1 MPKKHF
7 IPQQW
12 EACSDENCIPICNK
26 VYSGDCG
33 NDRVNDVERIVSLC
47 EQHGTDIA
55 PSYEEWV
62 RLGFALVDGYGE
74 NGRDYFM
81 RLSSLHTGCTL
92 EAAES
97 QYDKC
102 LRSDNSGITISTFF
116 HLAKQAGISISM
128 PNGKMAIWQNGNL
141 RDHADKQNN
150 AEISKSPNCQDGNM
164 EISEKK
170 EEVNIQNTKYPY
182 YQNEKTDI
190 SDKWIFEEEELP
202 LFPEEVYSHLPPFLD
217 SVMRSAIS
225 PSDRDMLLIGA
236 ITVLSS
242 TLDKVSGVYDER
254 IVYPNLYLFVSADAG
269 MGKGALTLCRE
280 LVAPINAELRTAA
293 RLQLADSDNSKE
305 KDTPMLALI
314 IPANS
319 SASAFIKTLADNNGT
334 GLMFETEGDT
344 LSQTLKSDYG
354 NYSDTLRKAFH
365 HEPVSL
371 CRRKDRE
378 FLELDCPKLSVVL
391 AGTPGQV
398 RNLIQDSENGLFS
411 RFMFF
416 NIKFERNIR
425 NVFVVTDSKKSK
437 TEVFRQLG
445 EQYKEL
451 LGKIQREASAYEVSI
466 PPFLHTHFMDHY
478 NQLNNECCEAIG
490 NRMQG
495 VVRRNGLMAFRI
507 MMVLTIVRHL
517 TDECYHPMPEGQPLR
532 LECTDEDYHTSLT
545 IAETILYHSAYMFR
559 QLEKP
564 SSPALASNRNDRREI
579 LYNMLPDSFTKQE
592 YLSVVRQLE
601 YSESTCNKWIDRYI
615 EENRLRHCGHSKYEK
630 VQRASPETPSSTA
643 PP

>member
-1 MPKKHF
+1 MPKKPF
-7 IPQQW
+7 IPRQW
-12 EACSDENCIPICNK
+12 EDCSDKSRIPICNK
-26 VYSGDCG
+26 VYSGDCC
-33 NDRVNDVERIVSLC
+33 NDRDNDVERIISLC
-47 EQHGTDIA
+47 EQLDTDIA

-74 NGRDYFM
+74 KGRDYFL
-81 RLSSLHTGCTL
+81 RLSSLHTGYTP
-92 EAAES
+92 EAAKL

-102 LRSDNSGITISTFF
+102 LRSGNSGITISTFF
-116 HLAKQAGISISM
+116 HLAKQAGISISI
-128 PNGKMAIWQNGNL
+128 PSGKMAIWQNGNL
-141 RDHADKQNN
+141 GDRKDKQNG
-150 AEISKSPNCQDGNM
+150 AKISKSPNCHIGNM
-164 EISEKK
+164 EISEEK
-170 EEVNIQNTKYPY
+170 EAVKVQNTKYPY
-182 YQNEKTDI
+182 CQNGKTDI
-190 SDKWIFEEEELP
+190 SDKWILEEKELP
-202 LFPEEVYSHLPPFLD
+202 LFPKEVYEHLPPFLD
-217 SVMRSAIS
+217 SVVRSAIS

-242 TLDKVSGVYDER
+242 TLGKVSGVYDER

-280 LVAPINAELRTAA
+280 LVAPINAELRAVA
-293 RLQLADSDNSKE
+293 RQQQENSDNGKE
-305 KDTPMLALI
+305 KEVPMLALI

-319 SASAFIKTLADNNGT
+319 SASAFIKTLADNNST

-398 RNLIQDSENGLFS
+398 RSLIQDSKNGLFS
-411 RFMFF
+411 RFMFL
-416 NIKFERNIR
+416 NVKFEKNIR
-425 NVFVVTDSKKSK
+425 NVFAVTDSKHSK
-437 TEVFRQLG
+437 TEVFRRLG
-445 EQYKEL
+445 GRYREL
-451 LGKIQREASAYEVSI
+451 SGKIQREASAYEVSI
-466 PPFLHTHFMDHY
+466 PPFLHSHFMEHY
-478 NQLNNECCEAIG
+478 NRLNDECCEAVG

-517 TDECYHPMPEGQPLR
+517 TDDSYHPITEGQSLK
-532 LECTDEDYHTSLT
+532 LECSGEDYHTALT
-545 IAETILYHSAYMFR
+545 IAETLLYHSAYMFR
-559 QLEKP
+559 RLEKP
-564 SSPALASNRNDRREI
+564 VTPSLTTGRNDRREM
-579 LYNMLPDSFTKQE
+579 LYGMLPDSFTKQE
-592 YLSVVRQLE
+592 YLSIVRQQE
-601 YSESTCNKWIDRYI
+601 FSESTCNKWIDRYVA
-615 EENRLRHCGHSKYEK
+615 ENRLRHCGHSKYEK
-630 VQRASPETPSSTA
+630 IQDAPLHANTSSA

>member
-1 MPKKHF
+1 MPKKPF

-12 EACSDENCIPICNK
+12 EECPDESRMPICNK
-26 VYSGDCG
+26 AYSGDCG
-33 NDRVNDVERIVSLC
+33 NDRDKDVERIVSLI
-47 EQHGTDIA
+47 EQQSADIA

-62 RLGFALVDGYGE
+62 KLGFAFVDGYGE
-74 NGRDYFM
+74 NGRDYFL
-81 RLSSLHTGCTL
+81 RLSSLHAGCTQ

-102 LRSDNSGITISTFF
+102 LRSGNSGITISTFF
-116 HLAKQAGISISM
+116 HLAKQAEISISI

-141 RDHADKQNN
+141 RSHADKKNN
-150 AEISKSPNCQDGNM
+150 TEISKSPNCQDGNM
-164 EISEKK
+164 EISKEK
-170 EEVNIQNTKYPY
+170 EAVNIQNTKYPY
-182 YQNEKTDI
+182 CQNGKTDI
-190 SDKWIFEEEELP
+190 SDKWILEEEELP
-202 LFPEEVYSHLPPFLD
+202 LFPEEVYIHLPPFLN
-217 SVMRSAIS
+217 SVIKSAIS

-254 IVYPNLYLFVSADAG
+254 MVYPNLYLFVSADAG

-280 LVAPINAELRTAA
+280 LVAPINAELRAAA
-293 RLQLADSDNSKE
+293 RLQSADSDSGKD
-305 KDTPMLALI
+305 KDTPMLVLI

-378 FLELDCPKLSVVL
+378 FLEVNCPKLSVVL
-391 AGTPGQV
+391 AGTLGQV

-416 NIKFERNIR
+416 NVKFERNIR
-425 NVFVVTDSKKSK
+425 NVFVVTDSKHSK

-451 LGKIQREASAYEVSI
+451 LGKIQREASTYEVSI
-466 PPFLHTHFMDHY
+466 PLLLHGHFMDHY
-478 NQLNNECCEAIG
+478 NQLNNECCEVIG

-517 TDECYHPMPEGQPLR
+517 TDECYHPMPEGQSLR

-545 IAETILYHSAYMFR
+545 IAGTLLHHSAYMFR

-564 SSPALASNRNDRREI
+564 SAPALSSNRNDRREI
-579 LYNMLPDSFTKQE
+579 LYNMLPESFTKQE
-592 YLSVVRQLE
+592 YLSVVRRLE
-601 YSESTCNKWIDRYI
+601 YSESTCNKWIDRYVT
-615 EENRLRHCGHSKYEK
+615 EGRLRHCGHSKYKK
-630 VQRASPETPSSTA
+630 VRKDSADTISSTA

>member
-12 EACSDENCIPICNK
+12 EACSNENSMPICDK
-26 VYSGDCG
+26 VYFGDCG
-33 NDRVNDVERIVSLC
+33 NDRDNDVERIVSLI
-47 EQHGTDIA
+47 EQQGADIA

-62 RLGFALVDGYGE
+62 RLGFALVDRYGE

-92 EAAES
+92 EVAES

-116 HLAKQAGISISM
+116 HLAKQAGISISI
-128 PNGKMAIWQNGNL
+128 PNGKMAIWQNGSL
-141 RDHADKQNN
+141 EGRVDKQNN

-164 EISEKK
+164 EISEEK
-170 EEVNIQNTKYPY
+170 EAVNIQNAKYPY
-182 YQNEKTDI
+182 CQNGKTDI

-269 MGKGALTLCRE
+269 MGKGTLTLCRE
-280 LVAPINAELRTAA
+280 LVAPINAELRAAA
-293 RLQLADSDNSKE
+293 RLQSAEADNGKD
-305 KDTPMLALI
+305 KDTPMFALI

-319 SASAFIKTLADNNGT
+319 SASAFIKMLADNNGI

-378 FLELDCPKLSVVL
+378 FLEVDCPKLSVVL

-416 NIKFERNIR
+416 NVKFERNIR
-425 NVFVVTDSKKSK
+425 NVFVVTDTRHSK

-451 LGKIQREASAYEVSI
+451 LGKIQREASGYEVSI
-466 PPFLHTHFMDHY
+466 PPFLHGHFMDHY

-490 NRMQG
+490 NGMQG

-517 TDECYHPMPEGQPLR
+517 TDECYHPMSEGQSLR

-559 QLEKP
+559 MLEKP
-564 SSPALASNRNDRREI
+564 SVPALVSNRNDRREI
-579 LYNMLPDSFTKQE
+579 LYNMLPESFTKQE
-592 YLSVVRQLE
+592 YLAVVRQLE

-615 EENRLRHCGHSKYEK
+615 AENLLRHCGHSKYEK
-630 VQRASPETPSSTA
+630 VQRTSSETPSSTA

>member
-1 MPKKHF
+1 M
-7 IPQQW
+7 
-12 EACSDENCIPICNK
+12 
-26 VYSGDCG
+26 
-33 NDRVNDVERIVSLC
+33 
-47 EQHGTDIA
+47 
-55 PSYEEWV
+55 
-62 RLGFALVDGYGE
+62 DGYGD

-81 RLSSLHTGCTL
+81 RLSSLHAGCTP

-102 LRSDNSGITISTFF
+102 LRSGNSGITISTFF
-116 HLAKQAGISISM
+116 HLVKNVGISISI

-141 RDHADKQNN
+141 KDHSDKQNN
-150 AEISKSPNCQDGNM
+150 AEISKSPNCQAGNM
-164 EISEKK
+164 EISEEK
-170 EEVNIQNTKYPY
+170 EAVNIQNAKNLY

-202 LFPEEVYSHLPPFLD
+202 LFPEEIYSRLPPFLD
-217 SVMRSAIS
+217 SVMKSAIS

-280 LVAPINAELRTAA
+280 LVAPINAELRAAA

-416 NIKFERNIR
+416 NVKFERNIR
-425 NVFVVTDSKKSK
+425 NVFTVTDTRHSK

-445 EQYKEL
+445 EQYKEI
-451 LGKIQREASAYEVSI
+451 LGKIQREALAYEVSI
-466 PPFLHTHFMDHY
+466 PPFLHAHFMDHY

-495 VVRRNGLMAFRI
+495 VVRRNGVMAFRI
-507 MMVLTIVRHL
+507 MMVLTIVRHM
-517 TDECYHPMPEGQPLR
+517 TDDIYHPMDEGQPLR
-532 LECTDEDYHTSLT
+532 LECTDEDYHTSLSMT
-545 IAETILYHSAYMFR
+545 ETLLYHSAYMYR
-559 QLEKP
+559 LLEKP
-564 SSPALASNRNDRREI
+564 ATRTSESVRNDRREI
-579 LYNMLPDSFTKQE
+579 LYSMLSDSFTKQE

-601 YSESTCNKWIDRYI
+601 YSVSTCNKWIDRYVA
-615 EENRLRHCGHSKYEK
+615 ENRLRHCGHSKYEK
-630 VQRASPETPSSTA
+630 VLT
-643 PP
+643 

>member
-1 MPKKHF
+1 
-7 IPQQW
+7 
-12 EACSDENCIPICNK
+12 
-26 VYSGDCG
+26 
-33 NDRVNDVERIVSLC
+33 
-47 EQHGTDIA
+47 
-55 PSYEEWV
+55 
-62 RLGFALVDGYGE
+62 
-74 NGRDYFM
+74 M
-81 RLSSLHTGCTL
+81 RLSSLHAGCTP

-102 LRSDNSGITISTFF
+102 LRSGNSGITISTFF
-116 HLAKQAGISISM
+116 HLVKNVGISISI

-141 RDHADKQNN
+141 KDHSDKQNN
-150 AEISKSPNCQDGNM
+150 AEISKSPNCQAGNM
-164 EISEKK
+164 EISEEK
-170 EEVNIQNTKYPY
+170 EAVNIQNAKNLY

-202 LFPEEVYSHLPPFLD
+202 LFPEEIYSRLPPFLD
-217 SVMRSAIS
+217 SVMKSAIS

-280 LVAPINAELRTAA
+280 QVVPINAELRAAA
-293 RLQLADSDNSKE
+293 RLQSAEADSSKE

-354 NYSDTLRKAFH
+354 NYSDTLRKVFH

-378 FLELDCPKLSVVL
+378 FLEVDCPKLSVVL

-416 NIKFERNIR
+416 NVKFEKNIR
-425 NVFVVTDSKKSK
+425 NVFSVTDSRQSK
-437 TEVFRQLG
+437 TEMFRQLG
-445 EQYKEL
+445 ELYKEL
-451 LGKIQREASAYEVSI
+451 LGKIYREASAYEVSI
-466 PPFLHTHFMDHY
+466 PQLLHGHFMEQY
-478 NQLNNECCEAIG
+478 NKLNDECCEAIG

-507 MMVLTIVRHL
+507 MMVLTIVRHM
-517 TDECYHPMPEGQPLR
+517 TDDIYHPMEEGQPLR
-532 LECTDEDYHTSLT
+532 LECTDEDYHTSLSMT
-545 IAETILYHSAYMFR
+545 ETLLYHSAYMYR
-559 QLEKP
+559 LLEKP
-564 SSPALASNRNDRREI
+564 ATRTSESIRNDRREI

-601 YSESTCNKWIDRYI
+601 YSESTCNKWIDRYVA
-615 EENRLRHCGHSKYEK
+615 ENRLRHCGHSKYEK
-630 VQRASPETPSSTA
+630 VLT
-643 PP
+643 

>member
-1 MPKKHF
+1 MPRKHF

-12 EACSDENCIPICNK
+12 EECSDESRLPICNK
-26 VYSGDCG
+26 VYADDCG
-33 NDRVNDVERIVSLC
+33 NDRANDVERIISLC
-47 EQHGTDIA
+47 EQQGTDIA

-62 RLGFALVDGYGE
+62 KLGFTLVDGYGE

-81 RLSSLHTGCTL
+81 RLSSIHAGCTQ

-102 LRSDNSGITISTFF
+102 LRSGNSGITISTFF
-116 HLAKQAGISISM
+116 HLVKQAGISISI
-128 PNGKMAIWQNGNL
+128 PNGKMEIWQNGNL

-150 AEISKSPNCQDGNM
+150 AEISKSPNCQAGNM
-164 EISEKK
+164 EKSEEK
-170 EEVNIQNTKYPY
+170 EAVNIQNAKYPY
-182 YQNEKTDI
+182 YQYEKTDI

-242 TLDKVSGVYDER
+242 TLGKVNGVYDER

-280 LVAPINAELRTAA
+280 LVAPINAELRAVA
-293 RLQLADSDNSKE
+293 RLQSAEADSSKE

-416 NIKFERNIR
+416 NVKFERNIR
-425 NVFVVTDSKKSK
+425 NGFVVTDTRHSK
-437 TEVFRQLG
+437 TEFFRQLG

-466 PPFLHTHFMDHY
+466 PPFLHAHFMDHY

-517 TDECYHPMPEGQPLR
+517 TNECYHPMPEGQSLR
-532 LECTDEDYHTSLT
+532 LECTDEDYHTSLA
-545 IAETILYHSAYMFR
+545 IAETMLYHSAYMFR

-564 SSPALASNRNDRREI
+564 SASALASNRNDRREI

-592 YLSVVRQLE
+592 YLSVVRRLE

-615 EENRLRHCGHSKYEK
+615 EEKRLRHCGHSKYEK
-630 VQRASPETPSSTA
+630 IQKDSPETPSSTA

>member
-1 MPKKHF
+1 M
-7 IPQQW
+7 
-12 EACSDENCIPICNK
+12 
-26 VYSGDCG
+26 
-33 NDRVNDVERIVSLC
+33 C
-47 EQHGTDIA
+47 EQLGTDIA

-74 NGRDYFM
+74 KGRDYFL
-81 RLSSLHTGCTL
+81 RLSSLHTGYTP

-102 LRSDNSGITISTFF
+102 LRSGNSGITISTFF
-116 HLAKQAGISISM
+116 HLAKQTGISISI

-141 RDHADKQNN
+141 KDHADNQNN
-150 AEISKSPNCQDGNM
+150 TEISKSPNCQDGNM

-182 YQNEKTDI
+182 CQNGKTDI
-190 SDKWIFEEEELP
+190 SDKWIFGEEELP
-202 LFPEEVYSHLPPFLD
+202 LFPEDVYTHLPPFLD
-217 SVMRSAIS
+217 SVMKSAIS

-242 TLDKVSGVYDER
+242 TLGKVSGVYDER

-269 MGKGALTLCRE
+269 MGKGALPLCRE
-280 LVAPINAELRTAA
+280 IVAPINAELRAVA
-293 RLQLADSDNSKE
+293 RLQSAEADSGKE

-378 FLELDCPKLSVVL
+378 FLEVDCPKLSVVL

-411 RFMFF
+411 RFIFF

-425 NVFVVTDSKKSK
+425 DVFVVTDSKKSK

-451 LGKIQREASAYEVSI
+451 LGKIQREASGYEMSI
-466 PPFLHTHFMDHY
+466 PLFLHGHFMEHY
-478 NQLNNECCEAIG
+478 NQLNNECCEAIN

-517 TDECYHPMPEGQPLR
+517 TDDLYHPMPEGQPLR
-532 LECTDEDYHTSLT
+532 LECSEEDYHTSLT
-545 IAETILYHSAYMFR
+545 IARTLLYHSAYMFR

-564 SSPALASNRNDRREI
+564 VAMTSSSNRNDRREM
-579 LYNMLPDSFTKQE
+579 LYGMLPDCFTKQE

-615 EENRLRHCGHSKYEK
+615 AENLLRHCGHSKYEK
-630 VQRASPETPSSTA
+630 VRKDLPETPSSTA
-643 PP
+643 PA

>member
-1 MPKKHF
+1 
-7 IPQQW
+7 
-12 EACSDENCIPICNK
+12 
-26 VYSGDCG
+26 
-33 NDRVNDVERIVSLC
+33 
-47 EQHGTDIA
+47 
-55 PSYEEWV
+55 
-62 RLGFALVDGYGE
+62 
-74 NGRDYFM
+74 M
-81 RLSSLHTGCTL
+81 RLSSLHAGCTQ

-102 LRSDNSGITISTFF
+102 LRSGNSGITISTFF

-128 PNGKMAIWQNGNL
+128 PNGKMAIWQNGKL
-141 RDHADKQNN
+141 KDHSDTQNG
-150 AEISKSPNCQDGNM
+150 AEISKSPNCQAGNM
-164 EISEKK
+164 EISEEK
-170 EEVNIQNTKYPY
+170 EAVNIPNTKYPY
-182 YQNEKTDI
+182 CQNGKTDI

-242 TLDKVSGVYDER
+242 TLVKVSGVYDER

-280 LVAPINAELRTAA
+280 LVVPINAELRAAA
-293 RLQLADSDNSKE
+293 RLQSAEADSSKE

-378 FLELDCPKLSVVL
+378 HLEIDCPKLSAVL

-398 RNLIQDSENGLFS
+398 RNLIPDSENGLFC

-416 NIKFERNIR
+416 NVRFEKGIR
-425 NVFVVTDSKKSK
+425 DVFAVTDSKQSK
-437 TEVFRQLG
+437 TEAFRLLG

-451 LGKIQREASAYEVSI
+451 IGKIHREASAYEVRI
-466 PPFLHTHFMDHY
+466 PPFLHGHFMDHY
-478 NQLNNECCEAIG
+478 NQLNDECCEAIG

-507 MMVLTIVRHL
+507 MMVLTIVRHM
-517 TDECYHPMPEGQPLR
+517 TDDINHPMEEGQPLR
-532 LECTDEDYHTSLT
+532 LECTDEDYHTSLSMT
-545 IAETILYHSAYMFR
+545 ETLLYHSAYMYR
-559 QLEKP
+559 LLEKP
-564 SSPALASNRNDRREI
+564 ATRTSESIRNDRREI

-601 YSESTCNKWIDRYI
+601 YSESTCNKWIDRYVA
-615 EENRLRHCGHSKYEK
+615 ENRLRHCGHSKYEK
-630 VQRASPETPSSTA
+630 VLT
-643 PP
+643 

>member
-12 EACSDENCIPICNK
+12 EECPDESRLPICNK
-26 VYSGDCG
+26 AYAGDCG
-33 NDRVNDVERIVSLC
+33 NDRDNDVEFIVSLC
-47 EQHGTDIA
+47 EQQGADIA

-62 RLGFALVDGYGE
+62 RLGFALVDGFGE

-81 RLSSLHTGCTL
+81 RLTSLHAGCTP

-102 LRSDNSGITISTFF
+102 LRSGNSGITISTSF
-116 HLAKQAGISISM
+116 HLVKLAGISISI

-141 RDHADKQNN
+141 KDHSDKQNG

-164 EISEKK
+164 EISEDKK
-170 EEVNIQNTKYPY
+170 TVNIPNTKYPY
-182 YQNEKTDI
+182 CQNCETDI
-190 SDKWIFEEEELP
+190 SDKWVLEEEELP
-202 LFPEEVYSHLPPFLD
+202 LFPEEVYTHLPPFLD
-217 SVMRSAIS
+217 SVMKSAIS
-225 PSDRDMLLIGA
+225 PSDRDMLLVGA

-242 TLDKVSGVYDER
+242 TLGKVSGVYDER

-293 RLQLADSDNSKE
+293 ILQSAEADSSKE
-305 KDTPMLALI
+305 KDIPMLALI

-378 FLELDCPKLSVVL
+378 FLEVDCPKLSVVL

-425 NVFVVTDSKKSK
+425 NVFVVTDTRHSK

-466 PPFLHTHFMDHY
+466 PPFLHAHFMDHY

-517 TDECYHPMPEGQPLR
+517 TDDCYHPMPEGQPLR
-532 LECTDEDYHTSLT
+532 LECSDEDYHTSLT
-545 IAETILYHSAYMFR
+545 IAKTMLYHSAYMFR

-564 SSPALASNRNDRREI
+564 FSPASASNRNDRREI
-579 LYNMLPDSFTKQE
+579 LYKMLPDSFTKQE
-592 YLSVVRQLE
+592 YLAVVRQLE

-615 EENRLRHCGHSKYEK
+615 AENLLRHCGHSKYEK
-630 VQRASPETPSSTA
+630 VRKDSSDTLSSTA

>member
-1 MPKKHF
+1 
-7 IPQQW
+7 
-12 EACSDENCIPICNK
+12 
-26 VYSGDCG
+26 
-33 NDRVNDVERIVSLC
+33 
-47 EQHGTDIA
+47 
-55 PSYEEWV
+55 
-62 RLGFALVDGYGE
+62 
-74 NGRDYFM
+74 M
-81 RLSSLHTGCTL
+81 RLSSLHAGCTQ

-102 LRSDNSGITISTFF
+102 LRSGNSGITISTFF

-128 PNGKMAIWQNGNL
+128 PNGKMAIWQNGKL
-141 RDHADKQNN
+141 KDHSDTQNG
-150 AEISKSPNCQDGNM
+150 AEISKSPNCQAGNM
-164 EISEKK
+164 EISEEK
-170 EEVNIQNTKYPY
+170 EAVNIPNTKYPY
-182 YQNEKTDI
+182 CQNGKTDI

-202 LFPEEVYSHLPPFLD
+202 FFPEEVYSHLPPFLD

-242 TLDKVSGVYDER
+242 TLVKVSGVYDER

-280 LVAPINAELRTAA
+280 LVVPINAELRAAA
-293 RLQLADSDNSKE
+293 RLQSAEADSSKE

-378 FLELDCPKLSVVL
+378 HLEIDCPKLSAVL

-398 RNLIQDSENGLFS
+398 RNLIPDSENGLFC

-416 NIKFERNIR
+416 NVRFEKGIR
-425 NVFVVTDSKKSK
+425 DVFAVTDSKQSK
-437 TEVFRQLG
+437 TEAFRLLG

-451 LGKIQREASAYEVSI
+451 IGKIHREASAYEVRI
-466 PPFLHTHFMDHY
+466 PPFLHGHFMDHY
-478 NQLNNECCEAIG
+478 NQLNDECCEAIG

-507 MMVLTIVRHL
+507 MMVLTIVRHM
-517 TDECYHPMPEGQPLR
+517 TDDINHPMEEGQPLR
-532 LECTDEDYHTSLT
+532 LECTDEDYHTSLSMT
-545 IAETILYHSAYMFR
+545 ETLLYHSAYMYR
-559 QLEKP
+559 LLEKP
-564 SSPALASNRNDRREI
+564 ATRTSESIRNDRREI

-601 YSESTCNKWIDRYI
+601 YSESTCNKWIDRYVA
-615 EENRLRHCGHSKYEK
+615 ENRLRHCGHSKYEK
-630 VQRASPETPSSTA
+630 VLT
-643 PP
+643 

>member
-12 EACSDENCIPICNK
+12 EECSTENSMSICNK

-33 NDRVNDVERIVSLC
+33 NDRDNDVERIVSLI
-47 EQHGTDIA
+47 EQQGADIA

-62 RLGFALVDGYGE
+62 KLGFALVDGYSE
-74 NGRDYFM
+74 NGRDYFL
-81 RLSSLHTGCTL
+81 RLSSLHAGCTP

-102 LRSDNSGITISTFF
+102 LRSGNSGITISTFF
-116 HLAKQAGISISM
+116 HLVKQTGISISI

-141 RDHADKQNN
+141 RGHADKQDN

-182 YQNEKTDI
+182 CQNGKTDI
-190 SDKWIFEEEELP
+190 PDKWIFGEEELP
-202 LFPEEVYSHLPPFLD
+202 FFPEDIYTHLPPFID

-225 PSDRDMLLIGA
+225 PSDRNMLLIGA

-242 TLDKVSGVYDER
+242 TLGKVSGVYDER

-280 LVAPINAELRTAA
+280 LVAPINAELRAAA
-293 RLQLADSDNSKE
+293 RLQLADSDSSKE
-305 KDTPMLALI
+305 KDIPMLALI

-378 FLELDCPKLSVVL
+378 FLEVDCPKLSVVL

-398 RNLIQDSENGLFS
+398 RSLIQDSENGLFS

-425 NVFVVTDSKKSK
+425 DVFVVTDSKKSK

-466 PPFLHTHFMDHY
+466 PSLLHGHFMDHY

-517 TDECYHPMPEGQPLR
+517 TDECYNPMPEGQPLR
-532 LECTDEDYHTSLT
+532 LECSDEDYHTSLT
-545 IAETILYHSAYMFR
+545 IAETLLYHSAYMFR
-559 QLEKP
+559 LLEKP
-564 SSPALASNRNDRREI
+564 VTTTSPSNKNDRKET

-601 YSESTCNKWIDRYI
+601 YSESTCNKWIDRYVA
-615 EENRLRHCGHSKYEK
+615 ENRLRHCGHSKYEK
-630 VQRASPETPSSTA
+630 VQRTSSDTLSSIE

>member
-1 MPKKHF
+1 M
-7 IPQQW
+7 
-12 EACSDENCIPICNK
+12 
-26 VYSGDCG
+26 
-33 NDRVNDVERIVSLC
+33 
-47 EQHGTDIA
+47 
-55 PSYEEWV
+55 
-62 RLGFALVDGYGE
+62 VDGYGD

-81 RLSSLHTGCTL
+81 RLSSLHAGCTP

-102 LRSDNSGITISTFF
+102 LRSGNSGITISTFF
-116 HLAKQAGISISM
+116 HLVKNVGISISI

-141 RDHADKQNN
+141 KDHSDKQNN
-150 AEISKSPNCQDGNM
+150 AEISKSPNCQAGNM
-164 EISEKK
+164 EISEEK
-170 EEVNIQNTKYPY
+170 EAVNIQNAKNLY

-202 LFPEEVYSHLPPFLD
+202 LFPEEIYSRLPPFLD
-217 SVMRSAIS
+217 SVMKSAIS

-269 MGKGALTLCRE
+269 MGKGTLTLCRE
-280 LVAPINAELRTAA
+280 LVEPINAELRNIS
-293 RLQLADSDNSKE
+293 RQMQEDSDNKE
-305 KDTPMLALI
+305 KDIPMRTLI

-319 SASAFIKTLADNNGT
+319 SASAFIKTLADNDGV
-334 GLMFETEGDT
+334 GLLFETEGDT

-354 NYSDTLRKAFH
+354 NYSDTLRKAYH

-378 FLELDCPKLSVVL
+378 HLEIDCPKLSAVL

-398 RNLIQDSENGLFS
+398 RNLIPDSENGLFC

-416 NIKFERNIR
+416 NVRFEKGIR
-425 NVFVVTDSKKSK
+425 DVFAVTDSKQSK
-437 TEVFRQLG
+437 TEAFRLLG

-451 LGKIQREASAYEVSI
+451 IGKIHREASAYEVRI
-466 PPFLHTHFMDHY
+466 PPFLHGHFMDHY
-478 NQLNNECCEAIG
+478 NQLNDECCEAIG

-507 MMVLTIVRHL
+507 MMVLTIVRHM
-517 TDECYHPMPEGQPLR
+517 TDDINHPMEEGQPLR
-532 LECTDEDYHTSLT
+532 LECTDEDYHTSLSMT
-545 IAETILYHSAYMFR
+545 ETLLYHSAYMYR
-559 QLEKP
+559 LLEKP
-564 SSPALASNRNDRREI
+564 ATRTSESIRNDRREI

-601 YSESTCNKWIDRYI
+601 YSESTCNKWIDRYVA
-615 EENRLRHCGHSKYEK
+615 ENRLRHCGHSKYEK
-630 VQRASPETPSSTA
+630 VLT
-643 PP
+643 

>member
-12 EACSDENCIPICNK
+12 KACSDENCMPICNK

-33 NDRVNDVERIVSLC
+33 NDRDNDVERIVFLC

-74 NGRDYFM
+74 KGRDYFM
-81 RLSSLHTGCTL
+81 RLSTLHAGCTQ
-92 EAAES
+92 EATES

-102 LRSDNSGITISTFF
+102 LRSGNSGITISTFF
-116 HLAKQAGISISM
+116 HLAKQAGISISS

-141 RDHADKQNN
+141 RDNTDKQNN
-150 AEISKSPNCQDGNM
+150 TEISKSPNCQDGNM
-164 EISEKK
+164 EISEEK
-170 EEVNIQNTKYPY
+170 EAVNIQNAKYPY
-182 YQNEKTDI
+182 CQNGKTDI
-190 SDKWIFEEEELP
+190 SDKWIFEEEGLP

-217 SVMRSAIS
+217 SVMKGAIS

-280 LVAPINAELRTAA
+280 LVAPINAELRAAA
-293 RLQLADSDNSKE
+293 RLQSTDPGCSKE

-371 CRRKDRE
+371 CRRKDKE
-378 FLELDCPKLSVVL
+378 FLEVDCPKLSVVL

-451 LGKIQREASAYEVSI
+451 LGKIRREASAYEVSI
-466 PPFLHTHFMDHY
+466 PSLLHGHFMDHY
-478 NQLNNECCEAIG
+478 NQLNNECCEVIG

-517 TDECYHPMPEGQPLR
+517 TDECYHPMQEGQVLR
-532 LECTDEDYHTSLT
+532 LECADEDYHTSLT
-545 IAETILYHSAYMFR
+545 IARTLLYHSAYMFR

-564 SSPALASNRNDRREI
+564 SSLVSTSNRNDRRET

-592 YLSVVRQLE
+592 YLSVVRRLE
-601 YSESTCNKWIDRYI
+601 YSESTCNKWIDRYVA
-615 EENRLRHCGHSKYEK
+615 EGRLRHCGHSKYEK
-630 VQRASPETPSSTA
+630 VRITPSDTHTLTTQ
-643 PP
+643 P

>member
-1 MPKKHF
+1 MD
-7 IPQQW
+7 
-12 EACSDENCIPICNK
+12 S
-26 VYSGDCG
+26 
-33 NDRVNDVERIVSLC
+33 
-47 EQHGTDIA
+47 
-55 PSYEEWV
+55 
-62 RLGFALVDGYGE
+62 YGE
-74 NGRDYFM
+74 KGRDYFM
-81 RLSSLHTGCTL
+81 RLSSLHAGCTPK
-92 EAAES
+92 AAES

-102 LRSDNSGITISTFF
+102 LRSGNSGITISTFF
-116 HLAKQAGISISM
+116 HLVKQTGISISI
-128 PNGKMAIWQNGNL
+128 PNGKMAIGQNGNL
-141 RDHADKQNN
+141 EGRADKQNN
-150 AEISKSPNCQDGNM
+150 TEISKRPNCQAGNM
-164 EISEKK
+164 EISEEK
-170 EEVNIQNTKYPY
+170 EAVNIQNAKYPY
-182 YQNEKTDI
+182 CQNGKTDI

-217 SVMRSAIS
+217 SVMRSAMS

-280 LVAPINAELRTAA
+280 LVAPINAELRAVA
-293 RLQLADSDNSKE
+293 RQQLADSDNG
-305 KDTPMLALI
+305 KDKDVPMLALI

-319 SASAFIKTLADNNGT
+319 SASAFIKTLGDNNGT

-378 FLELDCPKLSVVL
+378 FLEVDCPKLSVVL

-398 RNLIQDSENGLFS
+398 RNLMQDSENGLFS

-416 NIKFERNIR
+416 KIKFERNIR
-425 NVFVVTDSKKSK
+425 NVFVVTDSRKSK

-451 LGKIQREASAYEVSI
+451 LGKIRREASAYEVSI
-466 PPFLHTHFMDHY
+466 LPFLHAHFMDHY
-478 NQLNNECCEAIG
+478 NQLNNECCETIG

-507 MMVLTIVRHL
+507 MMVLTVIRHM
-517 TDECYHPMPEGQPLR
+517 TDDIYHSMEEGQHLK
-532 LECTDEDYHTSLT
+532 LECSDEDYHTSLT
-545 IAETILYHSAYMFR
+545 IAGTLLHHSAYMFR
-559 QLEKP
+559 LLEKP

-592 YLSVVRQLE
+592 YLSVVRRLE

-630 VQRASPETPSSTA
+630 VQKTSDTLSSTA

>member
-1 MPKKHF
+1 MPKKPF

-12 EACSDENCIPICNK
+12 EECPDESRLPICNK

-33 NDRVNDVERIVSLC
+33 NDRDNDVERIVSLC
-47 EQHGTDIA
+47 EQQGADIA

-62 RLGFALVDGYGE
+62 KLGFALVDGYGE

-81 RLSSLHTGCTL
+81 RLSSLHAGCTP

-102 LRSDNSGITISTFF
+102 LCSSNSGITISTFF
-116 HLAKQAGISISM
+116 HLAKQAGIPISI

-141 RDHADKQNN
+141 KDHSDKQNGV
-150 AEISKSPNCQDGNM
+150 EISKSPNCQDGNM
-164 EISEKK
+164 EISEEK
-170 EEVNIQNTKYPY
+170 EAVNIQNTKYPY
-182 YQNEKTDI
+182 CQNSKTDI
-190 SDKWIFEEEELP
+190 SDKWILEEEELP
-202 LFPEEVYSHLPPFLD
+202 LFPEKVYSRLPPFLD
-217 SVMRSAIS
+217 SVMKSAIS

-242 TLDKVSGVYDER
+242 TLGKVSGVYDER

-280 LVAPINAELRTAA
+280 LVAPINAELRAVA
-293 RLQLADSDNSKE
+293 RQQLADSDSSKE
-305 KDTPMLALI
+305 KDIPMLALI

-371 CRRKDRE
+371 CRCKDRE

-416 NIKFERNIR
+416 NVKFERNIR
-425 NVFVVTDSKKSK
+425 NVFVVTDTRYSK

-466 PPFLHTHFMDHY
+466 PSLLHGHFMDHY

-490 NRMQG
+490 NKMQG

-517 TDECYHPMPEGQPLR
+517 TDDRYHPMPEGQPLR

-545 IAETILYHSAYMFR
+545 IAGTLLYHSAYMFR
-559 QLEKP
+559 QLEK
-564 SSPALASNRNDRREI
+564 SSAPASTSSRNDRREI

-601 YSESTCNKWIDRYI
+601 FSESTCNKWIDRYI
-615 EENRLRHCGHSKYEK
+615 AENRLRHCGHSKYEK
-630 VQRASPETPSSTA
+630 VRKDSPDTLSSTV

>member
-1 MPKKHF
+1 
-7 IPQQW
+7 
-12 EACSDENCIPICNK
+12 
-26 VYSGDCG
+26 
-33 NDRVNDVERIVSLC
+33 
-47 EQHGTDIA
+47 
-55 PSYEEWV
+55 
-62 RLGFALVDGYGE
+62 
-74 NGRDYFM
+74 
-81 RLSSLHTGCTL
+81 
-92 EAAES
+92 
-97 QYDKC
+97 
-102 LRSDNSGITISTFF
+102 
-116 HLAKQAGISISM
+116 
-128 PNGKMAIWQNGNL
+128 
-141 RDHADKQNN
+141 
-150 AEISKSPNCQDGNM
+150 M
-164 EISEKK
+164 EISEEK
-170 EEVNIQNTKYPY
+170 EAVNIQNAKYPY

-202 LFPEEVYSHLPPFLD
+202 LFPEEIYSRLPPFLD
-217 SVMRSAIS
+217 SVMKSAIS
-225 PSDRDMLLIGA
+225 PSDRDMLLIGT

-280 LVAPINAELRTAA
+280 LVAPINAELRAA
-293 RLQLADSDNSKE
+293 AKLQSAEVDSGKE

-334 GLMFETEGDT
+334 GLMFETEGYT

-378 FLELDCPKLSVVL
+378 FLEVNCPKLSVVL

-425 NVFVVTDSKKSK
+425 NVFVVTDSKHSK
-437 TEVFRQLG
+437 TEVFRLLG

-451 LGKIQREASAYEVSI
+451 LGKTQREASTYEVSI
-466 PPFLHTHFMDHY
+466 PPFLHAHFMDHY

-517 TDECYHPMPEGQPLR
+517 TDDCYHPMPEGQTLR
-532 LECTDEDYHTSLT
+532 LECSDEDYRTSLT
-545 IAETILYHSAYMFR
+545 IAGTMLCHSAYMFR

-579 LYNMLPDSFTKQE
+579 LYKMLPDSFTKQE
-592 YLSVVRQLE
+592 YLSVVRRLE

-630 VQRASPETPSSTA
+630 VQRTSPDTLSSTA

>member
-12 EACSDENCIPICNK
+12 EECPDESRMPICNK

-33 NDRVNDVERIVSLC
+33 NDRDNDVECLVSLC
-47 EQHGTDIA
+47 EQQGTDIA

-74 NGRDYFM
+74 NGRDYFL
-81 RLSSLHTGCTL
+81 RLSSLHIGCTP

-102 LRSDNSGITISTFF
+102 LHSDNSGITISTFF
-116 HLAKQAGISISM
+116 HLAKRAGISISM

-141 RDHADKQNN
+141 RDHSDKQNN

-164 EISEKK
+164 EISEEK
-170 EEVNIQNTKYPY
+170 EVVNIQNAKYPY
-182 YQNEKTDI
+182 YQNDKTDI
-190 SDKWIFEEEELP
+190 SDKWIFEEDELP
-202 LFPEEVYSHLPPFLD
+202 LFPEEIYAHLPPFLD

-236 ITVLSS
+236 IAVLSS

-269 MGKGALTLCRE
+269 MGKGTLTLCRE
-280 LVAPINAELRTAA
+280 LVAPINAELRAVA
-293 RLQLADSDNSKE
+293 RLQSADSDNSKD

-378 FLELDCPKLSVVL
+378 FLEVDCPKLSVVL
-391 AGTPGQV
+391 AGTPGQI

-416 NIKFERNIR
+416 NVKFERNIR
-425 NVFVVTDSKKSK
+425 NVFVVTDSRKSK

-451 LGKIQREASAYEVSI
+451 LGKIQREASAYEVNI
-466 PPFLHTHFMDHY
+466 PSLLHGHFMDHY

-517 TDECYHPMPEGQPLR
+517 TDECYHPMPERQPLR
-532 LECTDEDYHTSLT
+532 LECSDEDYHTSLT
-545 IAETILYHSAYMFR
+545 IAGTLLYHSAYMFHM
-559 QLEKP
+559 LEKP
-564 SSPALASNRNDRREI
+564 SVTTSTSNRNDRREI

-592 YLSVVRQLE
+592 YLAVVRRLE
-601 YSESTCNKWIDRYI
+601 FSESTCNKWIDRYI
-615 EENRLRHCGHSKYEK
+615 AENRLRHCGHSKYEK
-630 VQRASPETPSSTA
+630 VRKDSSDTLSSTA
-643 PP
+643 PL

>member
-1 MPKKHF
+1 MPKKPF
-7 IPQQW
+7 IPRQW
-12 EACSDENCIPICNK
+12 EDCSDKSRIPICNK
-26 VYSGDCG
+26 VYSSDCC
-33 NDRVNDVERIVSLC
+33 NDRDNDVERIISLC
-47 EQHGTDIA
+47 EQLGTDIA

-74 NGRDYFM
+74 KGRDYFL
-81 RLSSLHTGCTL
+81 RLSSLHTGYTP

-116 HLAKQAGISISM
+116 HLTKQTGISISI

-141 RDHADKQNN
+141 KDHADKQNN
-150 AEISKSPNCQDGNM
+150 TEISKSPNCQDGNM

-182 YQNEKTDI
+182 CQNGKTDI
-190 SDKWIFEEEELP
+190 SDKWIFGEEELP
-202 LFPEEVYSHLPPFLD
+202 LFPEDVYTHLPPFLD
-217 SVMRSAIS
+217 SVMKSAIS

-242 TLDKVSGVYDER
+242 TLGKVSGVYDER

-280 LVAPINAELRTAA
+280 IVAPINAELRAVA
-293 RLQLADSDNSKE
+293 RLQSAEADSGKE

-319 SASAFIKTLADNNGT
+319 SASAFIKTLEDNNGT

-378 FLELDCPKLSVVL
+378 FLEVDCPKLSVVL

-411 RFMFF
+411 RFIFF

-425 NVFVVTDSKKSK
+425 DVFVVTDSKKSK
-437 TEVFRQLG
+437 KEVFRQLG

-451 LGKIQREASAYEVSI
+451 LGKIQREASGYEVGI
-466 PPFLHTHFMDHY
+466 PLFLHGHFMDHY
-478 NQLNNECCEAIG
+478 NQLNNECCEAIN

-517 TDECYHPMPEGQPLR
+517 TDDHYHPMPEGQPLR
-532 LECTDEDYHTSLT
+532 LECSEEDYHTSLT
-545 IAETILYHSAYMFR
+545 IARTLLYHSAYMFR

-564 SSPALASNRNDRREI
+564 SSTASASNRNDRRGI
-579 LYNMLPDSFTKQE
+579 LYNMLPDCFTKQE

-615 EENRLRHCGHSKYEK
+615 AENLLRHCGHSKYEK
-630 VQRASPETPSSTA
+630 VRKDSPDTLSSTA

>member
-1 MPKKHF
+1 MPRKHF

-12 EACSDENCIPICNK
+12 EECSDESRLPICNK
-26 VYSGDCG
+26 VYADDCG
-33 NDRVNDVERIVSLC
+33 NDRANDVERIISLC
-47 EQHGTDIA
+47 EQQGTDIA

-62 RLGFALVDGYGE
+62 KLGFTLVDGYGE

-81 RLSSLHTGCTL
+81 RLSSIHAGCTQ

-102 LRSDNSGITISTFF
+102 LRSGNSGITISTFF
-116 HLAKQAGISISM
+116 HLVKQAGISISI
-128 PNGKMAIWQNGNL
+128 PNGKMEIWQNGNL

-150 AEISKSPNCQDGNM
+150 AEISKSPNCQAGNM
-164 EISEKK
+164 EKSEEK
-170 EEVNIQNTKYPY
+170 EAVNIQNAKYPY
-182 YQNEKTDI
+182 YQYEKTDI

-242 TLDKVSGVYDER
+242 TLGKVNGVYDER

-280 LVAPINAELRTAA
+280 LVAPINAELRAVA
-293 RLQLADSDNSKE
+293 RLQSAEADSSKE

-411 RFMFF
+411 RFMYF
-416 NIKFERNIR
+416 N
-425 NVFVVTDSKKSK
+425 V
-437 TEVFRQLG
+437 
-445 EQYKEL
+445 
-451 LGKIQREASAYEVSI
+451 
-466 PPFLHTHFMDHY
+466 
-478 NQLNNECCEAIG
+478 
-490 NRMQG
+490 
-495 VVRRNGLMAFRI
+495 
-507 MMVLTIVRHL
+507 
-517 TDECYHPMPEGQPLR
+517 
-532 LECTDEDYHTSLT
+532 
-545 IAETILYHSAYMFR
+545 
-559 QLEKP
+559 
-564 SSPALASNRNDRREI
+564 
-579 LYNMLPDSFTKQE
+579 
-592 YLSVVRQLE
+592 
-601 YSESTCNKWIDRYI
+601 
-615 EENRLRHCGHSKYEK
+615 
-630 VQRASPETPSSTA
+630 
-643 PP
+643 

>member
-1 MPKKHF
+1 MPRKHF

-12 EACSDENCIPICNK
+12 EECSDECRLPICNK
-26 VYSGDCG
+26 AYFGDCG
-33 NDRVNDVERIVSLC
+33 NDRDNDVENIVSLI
-47 EQHGTDIA
+47 EQQSADIA

-62 RLGFALVDGYGE
+62 KLGFALVDGYGE

-81 RLSSLHTGCTL
+81 RLSSLHPGCTP

-102 LRSDNSGITISTFF
+102 LRSGNSGITISTFF
-116 HLAKQAGISISM
+116 HLAKQAGISISI

-141 RDHADKQNN
+141 KDHSDTQNG
-150 AEISKSPNCQDGNM
+150 AEISKSPNCQAGNM
-164 EISEKK
+164 EISEEK
-170 EEVNIQNTKYPY
+170 EAVNIQNAKYPY

-202 LFPEEVYSHLPPFLD
+202 LFPEEVYSHLPTFLD

-225 PSDRDMLLIGA
+225 PSDRDMLLIGV

-269 MGKGALTLCRE
+269 MGKGTLTLCRE
-280 LVAPINAELRTAA
+280 LVAPINAELRAAA
-293 RLQLADSDNSKE
+293 RLQSAEADSSKE

-425 NVFVVTDSKKSK
+425 NVFTVTDTRHSK

-451 LGKIQREASAYEVSI
+451 LGKIRRETSAYEVSI
-466 PPFLHTHFMDHY
+466 PSLLHAHFMDHY
-478 NQLNNECCEAIG
+478 NQLNNECCEIIG

-517 TDECYHPMPEGQPLR
+517 TDDCYHLMPEGQPLR

-545 IAETILYHSAYMFR
+545 IAGTLLYHSAYMFR

-564 SSPALASNRNDRREI
+564 SSSASASNRNDRRES
-579 LYNMLPDSFTKQE
+579 LYNMLPDCFTKQE
-592 YLSVVRQLE
+592 YLSVVRRLE

-615 EENRLRHCGHSKYEK
+615 AENLLRHCGHSKYEK
-630 VQRASPETPSSTA
+630 VRKDSSDTLSSTA

>member
-12 EACSDENCIPICNK
+12 EVCSDENCIPICNK

-33 NDRVNDVERIVSLC
+33 NNRDNDVEQIVSLC
-47 EQHGTDIA
+47 EQQGTDIA

-74 NGRDYFM
+74 NGRDYFL
-81 RLSSLHTGCTL
+81 RLSSLHIGCTP
-92 EAAES
+92 EAAEF
-97 QYDKC
+97 QYAKY

-116 HLAKQAGISISM
+116 HLAKQGGISISI

-141 RDHADKQNN
+141 RGHADKQNN
-150 AEISKSPNCQDGNM
+150 TEISKSPNCQDGNM
-164 EISEKK
+164 EILEEK
-170 EEVNIQNTKYPY
+170 EAVNIQNAKYPY
-182 YQNEKTDI
+182 CQNGKTDI
-190 SDKWIFEEEELP
+190 SDKWIFEEEGLP
-202 LFPEEVYSHLPPFLD
+202 LFPEEVYTHLPPFLD
-217 SVMRSAIS
+217 SVMKSAIS

-242 TLDKVSGVYDER
+242 TLGKVSGVYDER

-280 LVAPINAELRTAA
+280 LVAPINAELRAVA
-293 RLQLADSDNSKE
+293 RQQQASSDNGKE
-305 KDTPMLALI
+305 KEVPMLALF

-398 RNLIQDSENGLFS
+398 RSLIQDFENGLFS

-416 NIKFERNIR
+416 NVKFERNIR
-425 NVFVVTDSKKSK
+425 NVFAVTDSRKSK

-451 LGKIQREASAYEVSI
+451 IGKIQREASAYEVGI
-466 PPFLHTHFMDHY
+466 PPFLHGHFIDHY
-478 NQLNNECCEAIG
+478 NQLSNECCEAIG

-495 VVRRNGLMAFRI
+495 VVRRNGLTAFRI

-517 TDECYHPMPEGQPLR
+517 TDDLYHPMQEGQPLR
-532 LECTDEDYHTSLT
+532 LECSDEDYHTSLAM
-545 IAETILYHSAYMFR
+545 AETLLYHSAYMFR
-559 QLEKP
+559 LLEKP
-564 SSPALASNRNDRREI
+564 VTTTSPSNRNDRRET

-615 EENRLRHCGHSKYEK
+615 AGNRLRHCGHSKYEK
-630 VQRASPETPSSTA
+630 ARKDSPDPLSSTV

>member
-1 MPKKHF
+1 M
-7 IPQQW
+7 
-12 EACSDENCIPICNK
+12 
-26 VYSGDCG
+26 
-33 NDRVNDVERIVSLC
+33 C
-47 EQHGTDIA
+47 EQLGTDIA

-74 NGRDYFM
+74 KGRDYFL
-81 RLSSLHTGCTL
+81 RLSSLHTGYTP

-102 LRSDNSGITISTFF
+102 LRSGNSGITISTFF
-116 HLAKQAGISISM
+116 HLAKQTGISISI

-141 RDHADKQNN
+141 KDHADKQNN
-150 AEISKSPNCQDGNM
+150 TEISKSPNCQDGNM

-182 YQNEKTDI
+182 CQNGKTDI
-190 SDKWIFEEEELP
+190 SDKWIFGEEELP
-202 LFPEEVYSHLPPFLD
+202 LFPEDVYTHLPPFLD
-217 SVMRSAIS
+217 SVMKSAIS

-242 TLDKVSGVYDER
+242 TLGKVSGVYDER

-280 LVAPINAELRTAA
+280 IVAPINAELRAVA
-293 RLQLADSDNSKE
+293 RLQSAEADSGKE

-378 FLELDCPKLSVVL
+378 FLEVDCPKLSVVL

-411 RFMFF
+411 RFIFF

-425 NVFVVTDSKKSK
+425 DVFVVTDSKKSK
-437 TEVFRQLG
+437 KEVFRQLG

-451 LGKIQREASAYEVSI
+451 LGKIQREASGYEVGI
-466 PPFLHTHFMDHY
+466 PLFLHGHFMDHY
-478 NQLNNECCEAIG
+478 NQLNNECCEAIN

-507 MMVLTIVRHL
+507 MMVLTIVRYL
-517 TDECYHPMPEGQPLR
+517 TDDHYHPMPEGQPLR
-532 LECTDEDYHTSLT
+532 LECSEEDYHTSLT
-545 IAETILYHSAYMFR
+545 IARTLLYHSAYMFR

-564 SSPALASNRNDRREI
+564 SSTASASNRNDRRGI
-579 LYNMLPDSFTKQE
+579 LYNMLPDCFTKQE

-601 YSESTCNKWIDRYI
+601 YSESTCNKWIDRYVA
-615 EENRLRHCGHSKYEK
+615 ENRLRHCGHSKYEK
-630 VQRASPETPSSTA
+630 VRKDSPDTLSSTA